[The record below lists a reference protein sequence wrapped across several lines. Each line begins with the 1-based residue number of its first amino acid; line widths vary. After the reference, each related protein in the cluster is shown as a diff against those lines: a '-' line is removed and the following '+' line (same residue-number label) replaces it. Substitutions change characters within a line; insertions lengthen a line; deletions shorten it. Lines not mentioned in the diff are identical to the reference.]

1 MAGRYSESL
10 IDEVLHSNDIIDI
23 ISEYVNLK
31 RTGRNYK
38 GLCPFHTEK
47 TPSFMVS
54 QDKQLYHCFGCGA
67 AGNVINFIMNIEN
80 LDFIDALEFLAEK
93 AGINIEQYKE
103 NNGNQEIYIKK
114 QKLYEINRQAAIF
127 FYKNLTK
134 NDNEGIRYLKKRGLN
149 IETIKKFG
157 LGYAIND
164 WEALNKYLLAKGYS
178 QKLIYEAGLVI
189 KREKSSGYYDR
200 FRNRVIFPI
209 ISTTKK
215 ILGFGGRVL
224 DDSIPKYLN
233 SPESLIFNKRNILY
247 GLNLARSELGK
258 ERKLIL
264 VEGYMDVIALYQYG
278 IKNVI
283 ATLGT
288 ALTANHGELLK
299 RYCDEVIIAYD
310 SDTAG
315 ESATI
320 RGLDVLNEVG
330 CKVKVIKLDRNMDP
344 DEYIRKNGKDSFLE
358 KIKNAL
364 PLLDYKIELIK
375 KKYDLSLNEGKIHF
389 LQESIEI
396 IKKLIKSP
404 VEREIYVKKLSKE
417 TDVPA
422 NVINSE
428 IYGNNKFKKDYKSK
442 KNNYNDVRRLVH
454 LKPVK
459 SVLKDGLVEI
469 EKKIIALCM
478 ISKTEYDKIKSH
490 ITEEDF
496 SNLLLRNIFS
506 VLGKKY
512 EEDKKI
518 DINLFIDELD
528 IEEAKMLRGI
538 IKNLLPYEDID
549 KTICELTL
557 SLKRFNIDKKIKS
570 IKNEIKLLEKQ
581 ENKRKGDVVRINELC
596 GELRRLI
603 EMEKKLMEG

>member
-330 CKVKVIKLDRNMDP
+330 CKVKVIKLDKNMDP

-428 IYGNNKFKKDYKSK
+428 IYGDNKFKKDYKSK

-459 SVLKDGLVEI
+459 SISKDGLVEV

-528 IEEAKMLRGI
+528 IEEAKMLRDI